1 MKIHISISG
10 VRAGTMDLD
19 KKMPEV
25 SKIYPGVKISKRA
38 EPIECI
44 KATGIHKDVKLLKI
58 YDQKVD
64 IDINMDLYATS
75 LMSFTYLDIYFE
87 IDIKLYELLNQGFGL
102 LYNLFFNSKIN
113 LFGAET
119 GFASILI
126 KVLIPYYNSE
136 KIHEIKE
143 ILPED
148 PSEIHNNIEK
158 YFEETGVHFYCIDG
172 PSVDSFNAGP
182 FIDNIIIED
191 YNDEINVDHE
201 KWEQITTM
209 EQFVYHDAESN
220 HFICRNKEHYKYLFE
235 HNFDRTTD
243 YVRTRFIKMLCG
255 TFLNQ
260 IRKKGLSIRKNIIEN
275 NKNPYY
281 WKELKNDIEI
291 IDLNFLEFHTD
302 AVKCSITNGDELP
315 KTKKYR
321 DNFDK
326 KSRIEKKEML
336 QYLDEVKYSIS
347 NLATPSHVHDEAILQ
362 LETEKVNDRILM
374 LSFIAMAVSAI
385 SMLQSNEIPIEF
397 KIISGLAI
405 FSLPALYYSL
415 RGIQKNI
422 SFKRNRSNEL
432 KRIIDSRTKAMEKR
446 KSKLETLKNDEAT
459 DRYPEGFKEELLEM
473 FNKDMRFEEK
483 TIEKLKAK
491 L

>member
-25 SKIYPGVKISKRA
+25 SKIYPDAKISKRA

-44 KATGIHKDVKLLKI
+44 KATGINKDIKFVKI

-75 LMSFTYLDIYFE
+75 IMSFTYLDIYFE
-87 IDIKLYELLNQGFGL
+87 IDMKLYELLSQGFGL
-102 LYNLFFNSKIN
+102 FYNLAFNSKIN
-113 LFGAET
+113 LFGEEI
-119 GFASILI
+119 GFASIVI
-126 KVLIPYYNSE
+126 KVLLPYYNAE

-158 YFEETGVHFYCIDG
+158 YFEETGVRFYCIDG
-172 PSVDSFNAGP
+172 PSVDSFNAGT
-182 FIDNIIIED
+182 FVDNVIIED

-201 KWEQITTM
+201 KWEQITNM

-235 HNFDRTTD
+235 HNFDRTKD
-243 YVRTRFIKMLCG
+243 YVRIRFIKMFCG

-260 IRKKGLSIRKNIIEN
+260 IKTKGLSIRKNIIEE

-281 WKELKNDIEI
+281 WKELKNDIEV

-302 AVKCSITNGDELP
+302 AVKCSMTYGDELP
-315 KTKKYR
+315 TTKKYR
-321 DNFDK
+321 DSFDK
-326 KSRIEKKEML
+326 ISRIEKEEIL

-347 NLATPSHVHDEAILQ
+347 NLSTPSHVHDEAILQ

-374 LSFIAMAVSAI
+374 LSFIAMVVSAI
-385 SMLQSNEIPIEF
+385 GMLQSNEIPFEF

-405 FSLPALYYSL
+405 FSLPALYYSF

-432 KRIIDSRTKAMEKR
+432 KRIIDSRTKTMEKR
-446 KSKLETLKNDEAT
+446 KSKLETLKNDEAM
-459 DRYPEGFKEELLEM
+459 DSYPEGFKEELLEL
-473 FNKDMRFEEK
+473 FNKDIHSEEIAIK
-483 TIEKLKAK
+483 KLKAK
-491 L
+491 I